1 MSRPSSRPYDPT
13 ARSVMNLIVGE
24 VRPLTTA
31 EDYIFV
37 PSHGPFYVENAVLR
51 SKGLL
56 LKKGKDYEFKAL
68 HMSAAQ
74 ASGKSVACV
83 IQITNKSLFEVT
95 VDYQVVG
102 GRYSE
107 VYSVLKFLID
117 NMGEPIVDYIPW
129 DNIGDKP
136 EKFNPTAHMHP
147 YWEIAGWEGLLTPLN
162 KILQGVYYRKT
173 KRLRDAYDYYYS
185 KEKAFVENRDS
196 KIAYILK
203 SIEQMQLTNIDPL
216 RIIKIVTDTTP
227 PNAETLGVWETV
239 TTINNDR
246 VLGGAGSTAKH
257 GKTVNLSKDIV
268 YPQPDNIILDEQENP
283 ILRDDDEWIYQ
294 DNQYPTIPL
303 PGDIVDEDGIE
314 FTAQEWDL
322 FYFKGYHKIAHA
334 GALYAS
340 VAADKT
346 QISDGQVVKFKLSSS
361 RYPVGLKV
369 PYQILGVGQAN
380 VNVPLTGTITI
391 AANGSAEL
399 AVTLV
404 AGSPATYFDVM
415 TFELAIA
422 GGIEASTKYI
432 LSTNDTKKIHVDFTA
447 NVNDIVKK
455 KALPFEQFFMMVN
468 RTGFLDNDS
477 KMVQL
482 NFTFDDGVK
491 HPIKLDYNTT
501 VVPGVAQT
509 VELDNVQDWFSLQI
523 EPTAAF
529 NSKKLNLNV
538 SYKGRVVE
546 SASISLEDV
555 IATVYAVNLE
565 TGKPVSE
572 IVDDVPFRFIA
583 ETNTTGL
590 LLPKVMENTVGAELS
605 PEINSSVV
613 IENGKA
619 QTPTLTVSRKNRKS
633 EDFVTVRF
641 STIYGK
647 VLGSYRL
654 KVAVNV

>member
-13 ARSVMNLIVGE
+13 ARSALNLIIGE

-31 EDYIFV
+31 EDYIFI
-37 PSHGPFYVENAVLR
+37 PSHGPFYVENAVVR

-68 HMSAAQ
+68 HMSATE
-74 ASGKSVACV
+74 ASGKSVACI
-83 IQITNKSLFEVT
+83 IQITNKNLFEVT

-102 GRYSE
+102 GKYAE

-117 NMGEPIVDYIPW
+117 NMGEAIVDYIPW

-136 EKFNPTAHMHP
+136 EKYNPTAHMHP
-147 YWEIAGWEGLLTPLN
+147 YWEFAGWEGLLTPLN
-162 KILQGVYYRKT
+162 KILQGVYYRKE
-173 KRLRDAYDYYYS
+173 KRIRDMYDYYYS
-185 KEKAFVENRDS
+185 KENGFVTNRDA
-196 KIAYILK
+196 KVALILK
-203 SIEQMQLTNIDPL
+203 SIEQMQLNNVDPL
-216 RIIKIVTDTTP
+216 RIIRIVTDTIP
-227 PNAETLGVWETV
+227 PNTETQGVWDTV
-239 TTINNDR
+239 TTVNNDR
-246 VLGGAGSTAKH
+246 VLGGAGSTTNH

-283 ILRDDDEWIYQ
+283 ILRDDEEWIYQ
-294 DNQYPTIPL
+294 DNQFPVVPL
-303 PGDIVDEDGIE
+303 PGDLVDEDGIE

-334 GALYAS
+334 GALYAN
-340 VAADKT
+340 VTADKT
-346 QISDGQVVKFKLSSS
+346 SISDGQVVKFKLASS
-361 RYPVGLKV
+361 RYPVGLRV
-369 PYQILGVGQAN
+369 PYQILGVAQTN
-380 VNVPLTGTITI
+380 VNVPLIGTITI
-391 AANGSAEL
+391 AANGTAEL
-399 AVTLV
+399 AVTLI
-404 AGSPATYFDVM
+404 AGSPATYTDTM
-415 TFELAIA
+415 IFELAIA
-422 GGIEASTKYI
+422 GGIETSIKYV
-432 LSTNDTKKIHVDFTA
+432 LSTNDAKKIHVDFTE

-455 KALPFEQFFMMVN
+455 IALPFEQFFMMVN
-468 RTGFLDNDS
+468 RSGFLSTDS

-491 HPIKLDYNTT
+491 HPIKLDYNTN
-501 VVPGVAQT
+501 VVPGTPVT
-509 VELDNVQDWFSLQI
+509 VELDNVKDWFSLQI

-546 SASISLEDV
+546 SASISLADV
-555 IATVYAVNLE
+555 TATVYAVNLE
-565 TGKPVSE
+565 TGQPISE
-572 IVDDVPFRFIA
+572 IIDDVPFRFVA

-590 LLPKVMENTVGAELS
+590 LLPKVIENTIGTELT
-605 PEINSSVV
+605 PEINSTVF

-619 QTPTLTVSRKNRKS
+619 QTPTLTASRKNRKR
-633 EDFVTVRF
+633 EDFITVRF
-641 STIYGK
+641 STTYGK